1 MHKNSSMFPVTAHRS
16 IMVYWCTVS
25 VIQRAE
31 WVFNKLHLPL
41 MLAFCC
47 HLLVTSLSYLNHKKY
62 VFIIFL
68 MAPGA
73 FVTVYPLIFNV
84 LKKVVIISYYY

>member
-1 MHKNSSMFPVTAHRS
+1 MLMGHQKNKKQKTLKTGF
-16 IMVYWCTVS
+16 I
-25 VIQRAE
+25 IQ
-31 WVFNKLHLPL
+31 FD
-41 MLAFCC
+41 C